1 MSVTSSVLF
10 TPVPSRLAHSSLG
23 FHSAYAG
30 LAPCERAPLPEEGR
44 GPPRTLESGRT
55 LGDFDVV
62 WVSLAWELEALEV
75 ARALRVSG
83 IEAVRSMRPRHA
95 PLVVAGGPL
104 TFSNPD
110 LAAAFAD
117 AVFVGEADLAF
128 AELARAVNGVRDRD
142 DALARLAAIPGTWV
156 PSVHGI
162 DAPPGPPA
170 MAPAGSPPA
179 RSVIVGAPNEF
190 GDAFIVEV
198 GRGCPRGCTFC
209 VARGS
214 GRRASFHAPEAIL
227 AAVPE
232 GTRRVGLLGAS
243 VSDHPRLLEIVEVL
257 HRRGAG
263 VTLGSVRADRVTPE
277 LLGVLAASGLRTLT
291 VAADGPSEALR
302 TSLRKGITA
311 DDLRRCADMARAGGI
326 GRLRLYVMV
335 GLPGETD
342 ADIEEL
348 ADLVRDLSSRVR
360 LAVSV
365 SPFVPKRFT
374 PLADAPF
381 AGPRDLKKRLALL
394 ARRVGGAAALKTT
407 SPRLAETEWILSHVR
422 GEAAEAA
429 IREAHRLP

>member
-1 MSVTSSVLF
+1 VSKASSVLF
-10 TPVPSRLAHSSLG
+10 TPVSSSLAHSSLG
-23 FHSAYAG
+23 FHSAIAG
-30 LAPCERAPLPEEGR
+30 LAPCERAPMPDDGR
-44 GPPRTLESGRT
+44 AMPRTLESGRG

-62 WVSLAWELEALEV
+62 WVTLAWELEAPAV
-75 ARALRVSG
+75 ARALRASG
-83 IEAVRSMRPRHA
+83 IEPVRSCRPPTD

-104 TFSNPD
+104 TLSNPD

-117 AVFVGEADLAF
+117 AVFLGEADAAF
-128 AELARAVNGVRDRD
+128 ADLAAAVGSARDRD
-142 DALARLAAIPGTWV
+142 DALARLAAVEGAWV
-156 PSVHGI
+156 PAIHGTE
-162 DAPPGPPA
+162 APPGPPVQ
-170 MAPAGSPPA
+170 APVGTPPS
-179 RSVIVGAPNEF
+179 RSIITDAPNEF

-209 VARGS
+209 VARG
-214 GRRASFHAPEAIL
+214 GTRRASFHPAQAIL
-227 AAVPE
+227 DAVPQ

-243 VSDHPRLLEIVEVL
+243 VSDHPHLLHIVETL
-257 HRRGAG
+257 HGRGAG

-277 LLGVLAASGLRTLT
+277 LLGLLARSGLKTLT

-302 TSLRKGITA
+302 ASLHKGITA
-311 DDLRRCADMARAGGI
+311 DHLRRSADLARAHGI

-342 ADIEEL
+342 DDIEEL
-348 ADLVRDLSSRVR
+348 GGLVRDLSSRVR

-381 AGPRDLKKRLALL
+381 AGVRELKRRLTLL
-394 ARRVGGAAALKTT
+394 SRRVGGTATLKMT
-407 SPRLAETEWILSHVR
+407 SPREAEVEWKLSHVR

-429 IREAHRLP
+429 IREVLA